1 VCSEI
6 PRRIAMWSGPRNIS
20 TAMMRSWGSRRDTSV
35 CDEPLYAHYL
45 LVTGKKHPGADEII
59 AHYETDWQKIVRW
72 LTGPVPGDKTV
83 FFQKHMAHHLLA
95 PIDRAWLDQVTNC
108 LLIRHPR
115 EVLASYLRV
124 EEAPEPRLEDL
135 GLPQQSEIF
144 ELARTRGV
152 TPPIVDAKDVLKDPR
167 RMLELLCDA
176 VGVRFD
182 EAMLSWPAGIRQT
195 DGIWAKYWYDS
206 VARSTSFE
214 PYRAKDEV
222 VPSHLSALYQRSLE
236 YYFHLYADRLH

>member
-1 VCSEI
+1 VCSET

-20 TAMMRSWGSRRDTSV
+20 TAMMRSWGSRRDTFV

-45 LVTGKKHPGADEII
+45 LATGKKHPGAEEII

-72 LTGPVPGDKTV
+72 LTGPVPGEKAV

-115 EVLASYLRV
+115 EVLASYLRI

-152 TPPIVDAKDVLKDPR
+152 TPPVVDAKDVLEDPR
-167 RMLELLCDA
+167 GTLGLLCDA
-176 VGVRFD
+176 VGVQFD
-182 EAMLSWPAGIRQT
+182 EAMLSWPTGIRQT
-195 DGIWAKYWYDS
+195 DGIWAKYWYAS

-214 PYRAKDEV
+214 RYRPKEEA
-222 VPSHLSALYQRSLE
+222 VPSHLSALYQGCLE
-236 YYFHLYADRLH
+236 YYFHLYAHRLH